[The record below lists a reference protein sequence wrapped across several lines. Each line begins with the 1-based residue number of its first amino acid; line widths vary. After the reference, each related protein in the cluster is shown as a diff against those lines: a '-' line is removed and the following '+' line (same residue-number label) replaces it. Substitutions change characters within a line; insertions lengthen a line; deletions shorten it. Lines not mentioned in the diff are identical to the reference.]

1 MVVLFTI
8 CGLAAGILGTL
19 MTRVYMA
26 EDSFSYFNQELNL
39 SELNSMRSNLV
50 IRDAKKVVVN
60 QDVKVEETLNSLE
73 NSLVSIF
80 KEEPAKTKIATNTP
94 SYYSLE
100 KPLFIGLI
108 ITSDGWAMSSL
119 TTELKEEFDTKSFLA
134 ITSDRKVYR
143 IDKINVLKDLN
154 GDVVF
159 FHLAEANNLAVRK
172 IVPRSELSLGQSL
185 LVIDNTRNIWP
196 TNLSSFKKSSDILNS
211 DTLNAFLDLANNN
224 ESRQRNSFIFNLAGD
239 LVAVIGADK
248 DIVPAFIYS
257 NYWHDF
263 AQLEALNRPFL
274 GINYIDLA
282 VVKVVD
288 STLTK
293 GALIYPDH
301 NKVAVVKN
309 SPAALADLRAGDIV
323 TWVNNQ
329 EIDQQNDLGDLISKY
344 KAGDTI
350 TLSYIRDNQ
359 EKQVDIKL
367 AELKQTEIK

>member
-1 MVVLFTI
+1 MVILFTV

-19 MTRVYMA
+19 MTRFYFA

-39 SELNSMRSNLV
+39 NELNSARSSLI

-73 NSLVSIF
+73 SSLVSIF
-80 KEEPAKTKIATNTP
+80 KEVPVKAGATATKP
-94 SYYSLE
+94 DYYSLE
-100 KPLFIGLI
+100 KPLFVGLI
-108 ITSDGWAMSSL
+108 ITGDGWVMSSL
-119 TTELKEEFDTKSFLA
+119 SEDLKEDFNTKSYLA

-143 IDKINVLKDLN
+143 VDKINVLKDLT
-154 GDVVF
+154 GDVIF

-185 LVIDNTRNIWP
+185 LVIDNARNVWP
-196 TNLSSFKKSSDILNS
+196 TNLSSFKKTSDVLNS
-211 DTLNAFLDLANNN
+211 DSLNAFLDLA
-224 ESRQRNSFIFNLAGD
+224 SDLDARQRNSFIFNLAGD

-274 GINYIDLA
+274 GINYLDLA
-282 VVKVVD
+282 IVKIAD
-288 STLTK
+288 LNLYK
-293 GALIYPDH
+293 GALIYPNV
-301 NKVAVVKN
+301 NKVAVVKD
-309 SPAALADLRAGDIV
+309 SPAALAGLQAGDIV

-329 EIDQQNDLGDLISKY
+329 EINQQNDLGDLIAKY

-350 TLSYIRDNQ
+350 TLSYVRDGQ

-367 AELKQTEIK
+367 AELK